1 MILFFIQIVKVATN
15 VFSILII
22 ANVFLSYILT
32 PYHPIRRTVD
42 QIVEPLLNP
51 IRRIVPS
58 IGVFDFSPIVLILL
72 IQVLE
77 TLILS
82 LLYAIG

>member
-1 MILFFIQIVKVATN
+1 MVLFFIQIVRVAAN
-15 VFSILII
+15 VFSILVI

-42 QIVEPLLNP
+42 QIIEPLLNP

-58 IGVFDFSPIVLILL
+58 IGMFDFSPIVLILL

-77 TLILS
+77 TLIISILS
-82 LLYAIG
+82 IFG